1 MKMLRNNI
9 GFFLAVA
16 FAAAFYGVVMIPRAL
31 KLDGAQ
37 WYFFSSAQRLVFG
50 VAELIIFVKLFHKE
64 NRTNVINFK
73 GFKAAFFAGLGLV
86 VLTVFGVFYL
96 MIGAAEFIDTTFA
109 IVFSCLFCQQITTGF
124 FEELTFRGFV
134 CEGYFTHGG
143 RTWKRRLCY
152 ALLSFVLF
160 GLGHVIG
167 CTDFETALFRFLQT
181 GAMGFA
187 FSAVYLHSHNIL
199 MPMLLHFLYDVPAN
213 ATSFVEK
220 WNEESRL
227 FVFIDNYLQWI
238 VMGMAFAWAVWF
250 VIRKDKDY
258 ERSV

>member
-1 MKMLRNNI
+1 MKIIKNNVGVI
-9 GFFLAVA
+9 LAVV
-16 FAAAFYGVVMIPRAL
+16 FFTAFYGITLIGRSL

-37 WYFFSSAQRLVFG
+37 WYFFSSAERLVFG
-50 VAELIIFVKLFHKE
+50 VVELIIFVKLFHKG
-64 NRTNVINFK
+64 NRTNVINFR
-73 GFKAAFFAGLGLV
+73 GFKAAFFAGLGLI
-86 VLTVFGVFYL
+86 VLTLFGAVYV
-96 MIGAAEFIDTTFA
+96 MIGAVEFINTTFA

-134 CEGYFTHGG
+134 CEGYFNGE

-152 ALLSFVLF
+152 ALLSFVIF
-160 GLGHVIG
+160 GLVHVIDCG
-167 CTDFETALFRFLQT
+167 SFDEALYRFLQT

-213 ATSFVEK
+213 SMGFVAK
-220 WNEESRL
+220 WNEDSSL

-238 VMGMAFAWAVWF
+238 IMGAAFVWSVWF
-250 VIRKDKDY
+250 VLRKDRDY
-258 ERSV
+258 ERAL